1 MAKVVVDG
9 DLLNMRIE
17 AIVTAIHGL
26 ADVVQITNTLVSD
39 IATFLKEPPSDDLPN
54 LIRTLTMGL
63 QEVKAGIDQL
73 PERVARAVQTGEV

>member
-39 IATFLKEPPSDDLPN
+39 IATFLKEPTTLKFFPYRMGIISSPAEK
-54 LIRTLTMGL
+54 RTWW
-63 QEVKAGIDQL
+63 KPA
-73 PERVARAVQTGEV
+73 